1 MTKPVALLT
10 ELRAA
15 PLRSKLQLASLAI
28 SATGL
33 LVILG
38 SGVAW
43 AIWSRIGGPVM
54 LFDPRFDLCQS
65 IGMAGFVMMALGACA
80 LGLVHGDSSFRS
92 RLGRYGAIAFWASL
106 LAMTAL
112 PHMSIAELSTTL
124 VGRVLISGLAVGV
137 LASAVTVALDLA
149 GKLSASKQA
158 SVTD

>member
-1 MTKPVALLT
+1 MTKPVAFLN

-54 LFDPRFDLCQS
+54 LFDPRFELCQS

-80 LGLVHGDSSFRS
+80 LGLIHGDSSFRS

-106 LAMTAL
+106 LAMMAF
-112 PHMSIAELSTTL
+112 PHMTFAELGSTV
-124 VGRVLISGLAVGV
+124 VGRILITGLFVGC
-137 LASAVTVALDLA
+137 LASAITLILDLA
-149 GKLSASKQA
+149 PKILAKKSTP
-158 SVTD
+158 V